1 MFKERFSKRLWS
13 EYSFQNTNLKY
24 SKMLSY
30 YIENRLCSLHAIK
43 DVFTY
48 IKTLKRLV
56 TIITIKRK
64 NKSKLSTHDKF

>member
-1 MFKERFSKRLWS
+1 
-13 EYSFQNTNLKY
+13 
-24 SKMLSY
+24 MLSY

-56 TIITIKRK
+56 TMITIKRK